1 MSSHLFHLEPI
12 DTTQSFQTGD
22 VVVGEGVAIA
32 PGVLLQADPGSR
44 IVLAT
49 GVCLGLG
56 CVVHANG
63 GEIRVDRGAN
73 LGAGVLLVGQGIIGA
88 GALVGA
94 GTSILNDSVAAGAL
108 IAPGSWLVG
117 KIPQTDVTQTD
128 VTPKVAAP
136 VEATPAPAPAP
147 EPTPAPA
154 PTAPSEPPVSTFV
167 YPDDNHLP
175 KHPWA
180 DTSEV
185 DLASPAIPDPWA
197 ATAQATAYSPYK
209 KPDPIGQSEPIAPNP
224 DSDLSAE
231 EMQDSNGYS
240 AVNNN
245 IPPNNTTSDLVQ
257 RSPKQ
262 VYGQSYVNQMLGKM
276 QGK

>member
-12 DTTQSFQTGD
+12 DTKQSFQTGD
-22 VVVGEGVAIA
+22 VVLGEGVAIA

-73 LGAGVLLVGQGIIGA
+73 LGAGVLVVGQATIGA
-88 GALVGA
+88 GALIGA

-108 IAPGSWLVG
+108 IAPGSLLVG
-117 KIPQTDVTQTD
+117 TIPPMD
-128 VTPKVAAP
+128 VTPKVAAT
-136 VEATPAPAPAP
+136 VETPP
-147 EPTPAPA
+147 EPA
-154 PTAPSEPPVSTFV
+154 PTAPAATPVSTFV

-180 DTSEV
+180 DTAEV
-185 DLASPAIPDPWA
+185 DLSSPAIPDPWA
-197 ATAQATAYSPYK
+197 TTAQATAYSPYK
-209 KPDPIGQSEPIAPNP
+209 KPEPISPNP

-231 EMQDSNGYS
+231 EMQDSHGY
-240 AVNNN
+240 AAANQN
-245 IPPNNTTSDLVQ
+245 IASNDATSDLAP
-257 RSPKQ
+257 RSHKQ

-276 QGK
+276 QGRSS